1 MSYGTL
7 PKIDLA
13 SIDLSAEERQ
23 IAERILNKGELRASK
38 PTIRYSIVE
47 RTREIG
53 GKSFTG
59 KYREPD
65 EIGGKAAYVWR
76 NVAFSVSP
84 IGKHQCLPVTADFD
98 LPENDYHK
106 RRALAKELDKL
117 VDKIVAAV
125 PKSQWHGIRRWS
137 RAFGAA

>member
-38 PTIRYSIVE
+38 PTIR
-47 RTREIG
+47 
-53 GKSFTG
+53 
-59 KYREPD
+59 
-65 EIGGKAAYVWR
+65 
-76 NVAFSVSP
+76 P